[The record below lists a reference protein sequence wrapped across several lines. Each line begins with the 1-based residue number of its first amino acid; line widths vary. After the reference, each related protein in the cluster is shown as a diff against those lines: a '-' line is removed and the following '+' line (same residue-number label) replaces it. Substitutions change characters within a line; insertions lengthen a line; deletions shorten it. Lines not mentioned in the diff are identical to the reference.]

1 VPLDD
6 APAQAEFRERV
17 RRWLNEVTVPRA
29 PGTADRA
36 DTAEQVEAGRQ
47 WQRRKQA
54 AGFGGLTWPA
64 EFGGQ
69 GRDAIDQIIWDQEA
83 SAFDV
88 AEEAFIVSTMLAGP
102 TIIDVGR
109 PEQRGRFLPPILA
122 GDAVWCQLFSEPS
135 AGSDLAAVLTRAV
148 RDGDDWVVDGQKVWS
163 SGAHYADWGL
173 LLARTDPEAGKHA
186 GLSMFALDMRTP
198 GITVRPIKQI
208 TGAEHFNEVFL
219 DAVRVPAGNLLGGA
233 GNGWP
238 VARTTLGH
246 ERLGL
251 IHRRR
256 VDVADFVEL
265 ARRQLGADLA
275 TADAGQRRQVA
286 DICMRAEALRLLNE
300 RIVAAVAAGVAP
312 GPEASV
318 GKIAG
323 ARLLNDMG
331 RFTTELLGAD
341 GLLDGPDAD
350 DGGRWQYAF
359 LDATARRIAGGSDEI
374 QRNIIAERV
383 LGMPRDPVRPSD
395 RTSKKE
401 QA

>member
-6 APAQAEFRERV
+6 APEQAEFRQRV
-17 RRWLNEVTVPRA
+17 RGWLSEVSVPRA
-29 PGTADRA
+29 PGAADRA

-54 AGFGGLTWPA
+54 AGFSGLTWPA
-64 EFGGQ
+64 AFGGQ
-69 GRDAIDQIIWDQEA
+69 GRGAIDQIIWDQEA

-88 AEEAFIVSTMLAGP
+88 PEEAFIVSTMLAGP
-102 TIIDVGR
+102 TIIDVGSA
-109 PEQRGRFLPPILA
+109 EQQDRFLPPILA

-135 AGSDLAAVLTRAV
+135 AGSDLAAVRTRAV
-148 RDGDDWVVDGQKVWS
+148 RDGDHWVAEGQKVWS
-163 SGAHYADWGL
+163 SGAHYADWAL
-173 LLARTDPEAGKHA
+173 LLARTDPAGGKHA

-198 GITVRPIKQI
+198 GITIRPIKQI

-219 DAVRVPAGNLLGGA
+219 DAVRIPAGDLLGGP

-238 VARTTLGH
+238 VARVALGH

-256 VDVADFVEL
+256 VDVADFIEL
-265 ARRQLGADLA
+265 ARARLGADLA
-275 TADAGQRRQVA
+275 AADVGLRRQVA

-312 GPEASV
+312 GPEGSV

-331 RFTTELLGAD
+331 RFTTALLGAG
-341 GLLDGPDAD
+341 GLLDGPDAPD
-350 DGGRWQYAF
+350 DGRWQYAF

-374 QRNIIAERV
+374 QRNIISERV
-383 LGMPRDPVRPSD
+383 LGMPRDPFRPSD
-395 RTSKKE
+395 RTTTKE